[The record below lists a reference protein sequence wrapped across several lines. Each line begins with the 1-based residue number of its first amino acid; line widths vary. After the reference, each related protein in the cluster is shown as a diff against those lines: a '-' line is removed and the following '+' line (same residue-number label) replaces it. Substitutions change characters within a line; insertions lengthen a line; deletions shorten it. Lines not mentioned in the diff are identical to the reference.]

1 MFMGKRKASV
11 NLFLTGITKE
21 PIQRQL
27 PYCSTVN
34 EVFCLITQAFWFGYN
49 LYRGQPELKEKV
61 ALCVGLIGGILGNEA
76 GR

>member
-34 EVFCLITQAFWFGYN
+34 EVFCLITQAF
-49 LYRGQPELKEKV
+49 
-61 ALCVGLIGGILGNEA
+61 
-76 GR
+76 